1 MLHANSVQK
10 YVWVAAGILVLI
22 FGVTLTILVTESLH
36 PGFIDPEKGN
46 FRYISDGFADHRA
59 SPFICLVFI
68 FLIVALLLFF
78 SWQAIHHQPGKTH
91 RHWLLTQWWIVAIY
105 VSGFLTVLGFALLAA
120 NKDGPIHFLGAG
132 IFICMH
138 LVLQMV
144 FLHIV
149 LYLFSENKQSFKNWA
164 IAEWT
169 IVGVGAVAA
178 IVFVVLMMV
187 ADLQHLQEDEG
198 KQSQLL
204 TISAAAEYFV
214 FAAFVAL
221 NILAAVVILY
231 ISNNFVCD
239 EASDTWQWKS
249 KITNSLGNQKSP
261 IHSGAVLAQNRYAY
275 AQIGTT
281 TVRTCAKNR

>member
-1 MLHANSVQK
+1 MLHANSMQK

-22 FGVTLTILVTESLH
+22 FGITLTILVTESLH
-36 PGFIDPEKGN
+36 PGFIDPERGN
-46 FRYISDGFADHRA
+46 FRYISDGFANHRA
-59 SPFICLVFI
+59 SPFICLVLI
-68 FLIVALLLFF
+68 FFIVALLLFF

-91 RHWLLTQWWIVAIY
+91 RKNTPWLTHWWIVAIY

-164 IAEWT
+164 IAEWI

-178 IVFVVLMMV
+178 IIFVVLLIV
-187 ADLQHLQEDEG
+187 ADIQEQEANV
-198 KQSQLL
+198 QLL

-231 ISNNFVCD
+231 ISNNFEND
-239 EASDTWQWKS
+239 ESSGTWRWKS
-249 KITNSLGNQKSP
+249 AV
-261 IHSGAVLAQNRYAY
+261 SGTGFAQNRYAHY
-275 AQIGTT
+275 TQIGTT
-281 TVRTCAKNR
+281 VRSCAKNR